1 MSNNIRRLNWFQHGG
16 LNMFCK
22 FCGNQIDDTSTIC
35 SCCGKNVKDTINSVS
50 DVSNE
55 NNVEIRDTK
64 IIFSFIISIIV
75 GGIIGFITIFFGE
88 GAMILLA
95 SIVAGIIF
103 ALIAY
108 GMSVRMNIRGV
119 IAFASFLLFCFLYAF
134 LFFTIEEYS
143 INSNIQDI
151 GMFFYLCSPYSILIY
166 IWSESTRKQSNISRL
181 SKVLL
186 LWIILLAVLFGG
198 YKIAAHKDIDPCVVD
213 KELQKDLFEI
223 LPEAASIGIE
233 DDGEKYKIYITD
245 TKSASDLANVMK
257 AINVCK
263 EHASTIYIYLY
274 SPYGNL
280 KYIFENDEERY
291 VLQTQDKKYYQ
302 LSEDE
307 FILCL
312 EGASLETI
320 LKREDHNKDTFA
332 KNEVSDADEKI
343 QDNASTQ
350 STDIPQPTELEQKLF
365 DYINYA
371 SDMSQDDIRAIYDAI
386 GDGSFFSGTY
396 FEYVTEY
403 GKDRYNYEICYDGLT
418 VTVYCDYI
426 ENIYGF
432 DISTEYVP

>member
-1 MSNNIRRLNWFQHGG
+1 
-16 LNMFCK
+16 
-22 FCGNQIDDTSTIC
+22 
-35 SCCGKNVKDTINSVS
+35 
-50 DVSNE
+50 
-55 NNVEIRDTK
+55 
-64 IIFSFIISIIV
+64 
-75 GGIIGFITIFFGE
+75 
-88 GAMILLA
+88 
-95 SIVAGIIF
+95 
-103 ALIAY
+103 
-108 GMSVRMNIRGV
+108 
-119 IAFASFLLFCFLYAF
+119 
-134 LFFTIEEYS
+134 
-143 INSNIQDI
+143 
-151 GMFFYLCSPYSILIY
+151 MFFYLCSPYSILIY